1 MSSLVMYLR
10 SWFEYVDAFPSSIAF
25 RESNYVYP
33 ATLTAHIVGMS
44 FMAGLVIMM
53 DLRLL
58 GVANMRTPLSQVQKR
73 LFPWQ
78 MAGMALSFGTG
89 LLLFY
94 GQPLRFY
101 ANVFFWIK
109 AVMMVLA
116 GLNAWVFH
124 EISYRSVDEWDTA
137 AATPAGAKL
146 AGALSLALW
155 GAVVVAG
162 RLIAYNW
169 FT

>member
-1 MSSLVMYLR
+1 MMYVK

-25 RESNYVYP
+25 RESSYVYP

-44 FMAGLVIMM
+44 LMAGLVIMM

-58 GVANMRTPLSQVQKR
+58 GAGNMRTPLSEVQKR

-78 MAGMALSFGTG
+78 IVGMALSFSTG

-94 GQPLRFY
+94 GQPMRFY
-101 ANVFFWIK
+101 PNIFFWIK
-109 AVMMVLA
+109 VVMMALA
-116 GLNAWVFH
+116 GLNALIFH
-124 EISYRSVDEWDTA
+124 EISYRTVAEWDTA
-137 AATPAGAKL
+137 PITPAGARL

-155 GAVVVAG
+155 GAVIVAG